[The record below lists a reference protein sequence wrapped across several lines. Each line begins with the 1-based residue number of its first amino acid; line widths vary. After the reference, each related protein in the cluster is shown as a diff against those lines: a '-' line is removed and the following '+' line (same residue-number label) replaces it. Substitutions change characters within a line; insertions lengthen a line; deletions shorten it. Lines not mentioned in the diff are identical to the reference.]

1 MKERLIELIDLL
13 SPKIIGIT
21 ATTIQMPIAFELA
34 KAAKEKDRGIVT
46 VIGGAHVSA
55 VPEEVAGNEYVV
67 FASIGESEYTAREL
81 FKKSWQMKIHPVC
94 RA

>member
-34 KAAKEKDRGIVT
+34 KAAKEKDR
-46 VIGGAHVSA
+46 
-55 VPEEVAGNEYVV
+55 
-67 FASIGESEYTAREL
+67 EL
-81 FKKSWQMKIHPVC
+81 
-94 RA
+94 